1 MSPLPLISGVEVTID
16 GDPLDSTLA
25 ANLLEVRADQRYML
39 PAAFLL
45 RISDPQLEHI
55 DSSPLTV
62 GARVEISLAAA
73 GGDSLQP
80 VVSGQITAV
89 EPEFGRQGAVL
100 AARGYDESHTLN
112 RSRVTETYQNMS
124 SDDIAGKVADRAGL
138 ETGTISSA
146 GDVHDF
152 VQQNNETDWEFL
164 WRLAR
169 RIDFE
174 VTVADGALSFQ
185 KAGADDDG
193 GEPPSLRWGGDLWT
207 FRPRVTGVQQV
218 EEVVVRSW
226 DPSSKDVIES
236 RRSTG
241 TPDASIGIDRGDV
254 GSALGGGSMTMADR
268 PVLSSDEADALATSM
283 ASRLANAYVEAEGT
297 CRGNPALTA
306 GVRVQID
313 GVGQLYGGVYTLSAT
328 SHVYRVGQGY
338 ETRFAV
344 TGRSPRSLVDLLS
357 PAPVER
363 WGGSVVVGIV
373 TQNSDPDNMGRVR
386 VRYPALGDDIEGW
399 WARIAAPAAGSERG
413 LLMMP
418 VAGDEVLVAFEHGDV
433 RRPYVL
439 GALWNGN
446 DTPGSDLVQT
456 DGSFALRSDNRAT
469 VHAGGNITLETDADL
484 EISAGGKLEQKSSA
498 DAMYEGQNVTVKA
511 NSSLTI
517 EATGDLTIK
526 GASITVQANGAV
538 QVSGASISLG

>member
-16 GDPLDSTLA
+16 GDPLDSALA
-25 ANLLEVRADQRYML
+25 ANLLEVRADQRYGL
-39 PAAFLL
+39 PAAFLV
-45 RISDPQLEHI
+45 RIADPQLQHV
-55 DSSPLTV
+55 DSSPLAV
-62 GARVEISLAAA
+62 GASVDISLAAA

-80 VVSGQITAV
+80 IISGQITAV
-89 EPEFGRQGAVL
+89 EPEFGRSGAVL
-100 AARGYDESHTLN
+100 AARGYDAGHALN
-112 RSRVTETYQNMS
+112 RSRTTETYQNMS
-124 SDDIAGKVADRAGL
+124 SDDIASKVADRAGVDA
-138 ETGTISSA
+138 GQIDSA

-169 RIDFE
+169 RIDFQ
-174 VTVADGALSFQ
+174 VGVDQNGLNFKKASADGDGDPPTLTW
-185 KAGADDDG
+185 GA
-193 GEPPSLRWGGDLWT
+193 DLWT

-218 EEVVVRSW
+218 DEVVVRSW
-226 DPSSKDVIES
+226 DPASKDVIES
-236 RRSTG
+236 RQSAG
-241 TPDASIGIDRGDV
+241 TTDADIGIDRGDV

-297 CRGNPALTA
+297 CRGNPGLSA

-313 GVGQLYGGVYTLSAT
+313 GVGQLYGGVYTLSAA
-328 SHVYRVGQGY
+328 SHTWRVGQGY

-344 TGRSPRSLVDLLS
+344 TGRSPRSLVDLLN

-373 TQNSDPDNMGRVR
+373 TQNSDPDDMGRVR

-399 WARIAAPAAGSERG
+399 WARIASPAAGSERG

-439 GALWNGN
+439 GALWNGS
-446 DTPGSDLVQT
+446 DQPGDDLVQT
-456 DGSFALRSDNRAT
+456 DGSFALRSDHKVG
-469 VHAGGNITLETDADL
+469 VHAADAMTFETDSDL
-484 EISAGGKLEQKSSA
+484 EITAGGKHTQKSS
-498 DAMYEGQNVTVKA
+498 DDSSIEGQNVNVKA

-526 GASITVQANGAV
+526 GASITVQASGTV
-538 QVSGASISLG
+538 TVSGSQVSLG

>member
-16 GDPLDSTLA
+16 GDPLDSRLA
-25 ANLLEVRADQRYML
+25 ANLIEVRADQRYML

-45 RISDPQLEHI
+45 RIADPQLEHV

-62 GARVEISLAAA
+62 GAKVEISLAAA
-73 GGDSLQP
+73 AGDSLQP

-112 RSRVTETYQNMS
+112 RTRITETYQNMS
-124 SDDIAGKVADRAGL
+124 SDDIASKVADRAGL
-138 ETGTISSA
+138 EAGTISSA

-174 VTVADGALSFQ
+174 VTVSDGALSFQ
-185 KAGADDDG
+185 KAGGDGG
-193 GEPPSLRWGGDLWT
+193 GEPPSLKWGGDLWT

-236 RRSTG
+236 RQSAG

-297 CRGNPALTA
+297 CRGDPTLTA
-306 GVRVQID
+306 GVKVQID
-313 GVGQLYGGVYTLSAT
+313 GVGKLYGGVYTLSAA

-344 TGRSPRSLVDLLS
+344 TGRSPRSLVELLN

-363 WGGSVVVGIV
+363 WGASVVVGIV
-373 TQNSDPDNMGRVR
+373 TQNSDPDGMGRVR

-399 WARIAAPAAGSERG
+399 WARIAAPSAGSERG

-439 GALWNGN
+439 GALWNGS
-446 DTPGSDLVQT
+446 DTPGDDLVQS
-456 DGSFALRSDNRAT
+456 DGSFALRSDHKIGM
-469 VHAGGNITLETDADL
+469 HAADAITFETSSDLTITADGNV
-484 EISAGGKLEQKSSA
+484 EQKATGDVSV
-498 DAMYEGQNVTVKA
+498 EGQNVNVKA

>member
-25 ANLLEVRADQRYML
+25 ANLLEVRADQRFML
-39 PAAFLL
+39 PAAFLI
-45 RISDPQLEHI
+45 RIADPRLEHI
-55 DSSPLTV
+55 DSSPFSV
-62 GARVEISLAAA
+62 GAQVEIRLAAA
-73 GGDSLQP
+73 GGDSLEL
-80 VVSGQITAV
+80 VLSGQIAAV
-89 EPEFGRQGAVL
+89 EPEFGRHGAVL
-100 AARGYDESHTLN
+100 AARGYDQSHTLN
-112 RSRVTETYQNMS
+112 RTRNTATYQNMS
-124 SDDIAGKVADRAGL
+124 SDDIAAKVADRAGL
-138 ETGTISSA
+138 DAGTIDSA

-164 WRLAR
+164 WRVAR
-169 RIDFE
+169 RIDYE
-174 VTVADGALSFQ
+174 VSVDQGALNFREL
-185 KAGADDDG
+185 GGDDG
-193 GEPPSLRWGGDLWT
+193 DDPPVLRWGDDLWT

-218 EEVVVRSW
+218 DDVVVRAW
-226 DPSSKDVIES
+226 DPSSKQVIES
-236 RRSTG
+236 RQSAG
-241 TPDASIGIDRGDV
+241 TPDADIGIERDDV

-283 ASRLANAYVEAEGT
+283 ASRLANAFVEAEGT
-297 CRGNPALTA
+297 CRGDPTLAA
-306 GVRVQID
+306 GMRVQID

-328 SHVYRVGQGY
+328 THVYRVGQGY

-344 TGRSPRSLVDLLS
+344 TGRSPRSLVDLLN

-373 TQNSDPDNMGRVR
+373 TQNSDPDDMGRVR

-439 GALWNGN
+439 GALWNGS
-446 DTPGSDLVQT
+446 DTPGDDLVQT
-456 DGSFALRSDNRAT
+456 DGSFALRSDQKIGVNAKD
-469 VHAGGNITLETDADL
+469 AITINTDSDL
-484 EISAGGKLEQKSSA
+484 TITTGGKLSQTA
-498 DAMYEGQNVTVKA
+498 QDDASIEGQNVNVKA

-526 GASITVQANGAV
+526 GASITVQSSGAV
-538 QVSGASISLG
+538 QVSGSTISLG

>member
-39 PAAFLL
+39 PAAFQVS
-45 RISDPQLEHI
+45 IADPQLQHV
-55 DSSPLTV
+55 DSSPLKV
-62 GARVEISLAAA
+62 GAKVEISLAAA
-73 GGDSLQP
+73 GGDALQP
-80 VVSGQITAV
+80 VISGQITAV

-124 SDDIAGKVADRAGL
+124 SDDIAAKVADRAGL
-138 ETGTISSA
+138 ETGTIDRA

-152 VQQNNETDWEFL
+152 VQQNNETDWTFL

-174 VTVADGALSFQ
+174 VTVADGALSFR
-185 KAGADDDG
+185 KAGGDAG
-193 GEPPSLRWGGDLWT
+193 GEPPSLRWGADLWT

-218 EEVVVRSW
+218 DEVVVRSW
-226 DPSSKDVIES
+226 DPSAKDVIES
-236 RRSTG
+236 RQPAA
-241 TPDASIGIDRGDV
+241 TPDASIGLDRGDV

-268 PVLSSDEADALATSM
+268 PVLSSGEADALATSM

-297 CRGNPALTA
+297 CRGNPALAA
-306 GVRVQID
+306 GVKVQVD
-313 GVGQLYGGVYTLSAT
+313 GVGQLYGGVYTLSAA
-328 SHVYRVGQGY
+328 SHVYRTGQGY

-344 TGRSPRSLVDLLS
+344 TGRSPRSLVDLLN

-399 WARIAAPAAGSERG
+399 WARIAAPAAGNERG

-446 DTPGSDLVQT
+446 DQPGSDLVQT
-456 DGSFALRSDNRAT
+456 DGSFALRSDNRAA
-469 VHAGGNITLETDADL
+469 VHAGGAITLETDADL
-484 EISAGGKLEQKSSA
+484 EISAGGKLTQKSSD
-498 DAMYEGQNVTVKA
+498 DASYEGQNVTVKA